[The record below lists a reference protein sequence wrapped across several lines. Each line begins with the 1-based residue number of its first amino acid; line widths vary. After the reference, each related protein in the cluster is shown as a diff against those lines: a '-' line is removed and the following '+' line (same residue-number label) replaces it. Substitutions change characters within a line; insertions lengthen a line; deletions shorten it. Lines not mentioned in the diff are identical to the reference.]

1 MRIAHI
7 ITRLI
12 RGGADE
18 NTLLSCNGQA
28 EMGHE
33 VHLIYGAEASPAMV
47 SRLHPAVS
55 RHQIRALQRPVTPL
69 NDAWAACLT
78 TSLLRRIKPHIVH
91 THTSKAGAI
100 GRVAARID
108 SIPGIVHG
116 IHILPFVNVGRAEQF
131 AYLAAERLLA
141 PVTHAF
147 VDVSHGMMTTALENG
162 IGPAPKHVVV
172 PSGMDLSRFQNAAP
186 IPTPEIASAFGCSE
200 DHASRLK
207 LLVMVAALEPR
218 KRVIEFLDVFARVA
232 EKDASAALAVLGEGV
247 QREEIDARIR
257 ELGLGRRV
265 ALPGFRNDVERW
277 VARADV
283 CVLASEREG
292 LPRAVVQYVLAGR
305 PTVVTALPGLEA
317 IVEHGRS
324 GFLVETDHL
333 QDMVDPIC
341 TLLANPT
348 LAASMAG
355 AARGMDLSRWS
366 TRYMVDRLEDVYRSV
381 LKHDGVLSRA

>member
-33 VHLIYGAEASPAMV
+33 VHLIYGLEFSDAMV
-47 SRLHPAVS
+47 QRLHPAVTA
-55 RHQIRALQRPVTPL
+55 HQVRALRRPLAPIG
-69 NDAWAACLT
+69 DAWATLAT
-78 TSLLRRIKPHIVH
+78 ATLLRQIKPEIVH

-100 GRVAARID
+100 GRMAARIA
-108 SIPGIVHG
+108 STPGVVHG

-131 AYLAAERLLA
+131 AYLTAERLLA

-147 VDVSHGMMTTALENG
+147 VNVSQGMMETALANG
-162 IGPAPKHVVV
+162 IGPAPKHNVV
-172 PSGMDLSRFQNAAP
+172 PSGMDLTQFKDACRIGDDEIDAAF
-186 IPTPEIASAFGCSE
+186 ECSIE
-200 DHASRLK
+200 KASRVK
-207 LLVMVAALEPR
+207 LLVMIAALEPR
-218 KRVIEFLDVFARVA
+218 KRIVEFLDVFARVA
-232 EKDASAALAVLGEGV
+232 ESEPTAALAVLGEGRDRNAILAKV
-247 QREEIDARIR
+247 NA
-257 ELGLGRRV
+257 LGLGGRV

-305 PTVVTALPGLEA
+305 PVVSTALPGLDE
-317 IVEHGRS
+317 IVKSGVS
-324 GFLVETDHL
+324 GFLVPTDRL
-333 QDMVDPIC
+333 DQMAAPIC
-341 TLLANPT
+341 ALLKDPM
-348 LAASMAG
+348 LADSMSQEAKSI
-355 AARGMDLSRWS
+355 DLSRWS
-366 TRYMVDRLEDVYRSV
+366 TRHMVDRLEDIYRSV
-381 LKHDGVLSRA
+381 LSQGRAH

>member
-33 VHLIYGAEASPAMV
+33 VHLIYGLEASDAMV
-47 SRLHPAVS
+47 RRLHPEVK
-55 RHQIRALQRPVTPL
+55 RHQIRALRRPLTL
-69 NDAWAACLT
+69 IGDAWATLAT
-78 TSLLRRIKPHIVH
+78 TTLLRRIKPEIVH

-100 GRVAARID
+100 GRMAARLA
-108 SIPGIVHG
+108 STPGVVHG
-116 IHILPFVNVGRAEQF
+116 IHILPFLNVGRAEQL

-141 PVTHAF
+141 PVTDAF
-147 VDVSHGMMTTALENG
+147 VDVSHGMMETALANG
-162 IGPAPKHVVV
+162 IGPAPKHLVV
-172 PSGMDLSRFQNAAP
+172 PSGMDLAQFQEAEP
-186 IPTPEIASAFGCSE
+186 IDDEEIGAAFGRPSR
-200 DHASRLK
+200 DASRMK
-207 LLVMVAALEPR
+207 LIVMTAALEPR

-232 EKDASAALAVLGEGV
+232 ESEPAAVLAVLGEGSGRDSILAQV
-247 QREEIDARIR
+247 HAK
-257 ELGLGRRV
+257 GLDGQV

-305 PTVVTALPGLEA
+305 PVVATALPGLEE
-317 IVEHGRS
+317 IVKSGVS
-324 GFLVETDHL
+324 GFLVPTDRLHE
-333 QDMVDPIC
+333 MAAPIC
-341 TLLANPT
+341 AVLSDPQ
-348 LAASMAG
+348 LAASLSH
-355 AARGMDLSRWS
+355 AAKSIDLSRWS
-366 TRYMVDRLEDVYRSV
+366 TRHMVDSLEDIYRSV
-381 LKHDGVLSRA
+381 LGPGWTH